1 MADRRTVGRGRV
13 SQLILGASLSIGLT
27 LAAPAPAAHA
37 SLAGGVG
44 NIFKGVL
51 APVMGALSG
60 TFSGPPI
67 IGTVAGAAMGLV
79 QGVGMTANG
88 AFQIVGAAFPMAAAA
103 APYLPFFL

>member
-1 MADRRTVGRGRV
+1 MADRRTVEDRRAGRIAAAA
-13 SQLILGASLSIGLT
+13 LLSLALVVG
-27 LAAPAPAAHA
+27 APAPAAHA
-37 SLAGGVG
+37 SLAGGVAS
-44 NIFKGVL
+44 IFKGVL

-67 IGTVAGAAMGLV
+67 IGTLAGATMGLV
-79 QGVGMTANG
+79 QGIGMTANG